1 MATSS
6 SNAITT
12 ADVASFRLFFQ
23 SPIYT
28 VLPAASV
35 FFYLGYF
42 VMWPFVARKCAGEVF
57 AQMDRIEQMCFRANI
72 GSTIHSYAVVLL
84 MIAAFCSDS
93 ELFRPENRLHQYYN
107 PIGYATM
114 CVTLGYFSL
123 SVPWNLVLRCY
134 ERRTDVAPAP
144 MLMHHCMVVIGAL
157 IYVLGGVC
165 AFYGATAF
173 ACMELTNLFFIPRV
187 LAEMAQWRMD
197 TPLCTVNGLCLVITF
212 VVFRVGICT
221 AMAVLFTIDLAS
233 FGSPHATEWALV
245 ILAYVIFL
253 GVLLLSWIWLRR
265 VLAELRDGV
274 MVLLHQRRALRSQR
288 QAAAQRLAAIEQLK
302 QPSSAPPTMVIADS
316 YCPSRGHD
324 QGGGSSSSSDI
335 STDADAD
342 RKCRSAVERAD
353 GGEDLAPSS
362 GPPGLAPPRLL
373 GASSS
378 SRARLDP
385 LAPPAAAV
393 GAAANVQ
400 QLCAPPT
407 SARSRGLFQGGGSAR
422 VAPV

>member
-1 MATSS
+1 
-6 SNAITT
+6 
-12 ADVASFRLFFQ
+12 
-23 SPIYT
+23 
-28 VLPAASV
+28 
-35 FFYLGYF
+35 
-42 VMWPFVARKCAGEVF
+42 
-57 AQMDRIEQMCFRANI
+57 
-72 GSTIHSYAVVLL
+72 
-84 MIAAFCSDS
+84 
-93 ELFRPENRLHQYYN
+93 
-107 PIGYATM
+107 
-114 CVTLGYFSL
+114 
-123 SVPWNLVLRCY
+123 
-134 ERRTDVAPAP
+134 
-144 MLMHHCMVVIGAL
+144 VIGAL

-165 AFYGATAF
+165 AFYGAIAF

-197 TPLCTVNGLCLVITF
+197 APLCTVNGLCLVITF

-233 FGSPHATEWALV
+233 FSSPHATEWALV

-324 QGGGSSSSSDI
+324 QGGSSSSSGRSSDI

-342 RKCRSAVERAD
+342 RKCSSAE

-362 GPPGLAPPRLL
+362 GPPGLAPLRPL

>member
-1 MATSS
+1 
-6 SNAITT
+6 
-12 ADVASFRLFFQ
+12 
-23 SPIYT
+23 
-28 VLPAASV
+28 
-35 FFYLGYF
+35 
-42 VMWPFVARKCAGEVF
+42 
-57 AQMDRIEQMCFRANI
+57 
-72 GSTIHSYAVVLL
+72 
-84 MIAAFCSDS
+84 
-93 ELFRPENRLHQYYN
+93 
-107 PIGYATM
+107 M

-134 ERRTDVAPAP
+134 ERRTDVAPTP

-221 AMAVLFTIDLAS
+221 AMAVLFTLTWPRSARRM
-233 FGSPHATEWALV
+233 PEWALV

-288 QAAAQRLAAIEQLK
+288 QAAAQ
-302 QPSSAPPTMVIADS
+302 
-316 YCPSRGHD
+316 
-324 QGGGSSSSSDI
+324 
-335 STDADAD
+335 
-342 RKCRSAVERAD
+342 
-353 GGEDLAPSS
+353 
-362 GPPGLAPPRLL
+362 GLLR
-373 GASSS
+373 
-378 SRARLDP
+378 
-385 LAPPAAAV
+385 
-393 GAAANVQ
+393 
-400 QLCAPPT
+400 
-407 SARSRGLFQGGGSAR
+407 
-422 VAPV
+422 